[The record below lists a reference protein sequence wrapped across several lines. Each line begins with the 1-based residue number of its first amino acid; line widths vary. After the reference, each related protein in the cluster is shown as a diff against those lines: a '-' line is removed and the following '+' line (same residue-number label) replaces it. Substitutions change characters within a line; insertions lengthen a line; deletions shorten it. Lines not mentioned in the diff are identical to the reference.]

1 MKKLLFTLMA
11 LLFFFLQLSAQEKT
25 ISGKVTDEKDGTPLA
40 GVSISVPGTNIGTV
54 SAADGTFTLKVPAN
68 TKTLEFSS
76 VNHALQTV
84 PLTKATELNVAMTTQ
99 ERAISEIVVVGFG
112 VQKKKSVTSAIGKIN
127 PKPIADLVTPS
138 IDRQLGGRTAGLQ
151 VTTTSGLV
159 NEAPRIRI
167 RGVNSIN
174 GARSP
179 LIVLDGIPIV
189 DGGFSSIA
197 STNALADINP
207 ADVESIEVLKD
218 GSATAI
224 YGSRAANGVLM
235 ITTKKGRSG
244 RSNVNYSAVFGFSNP
259 QKKFKLLNAE
269 EFVTIANEKLIN
281 DGQTAQAF
289 LNSEKTNTDWQ
300 SEIFNDNAASQIHNL
315 SIDGGSDKT
324 SYFFSLN
331 YANQD
336 GMVITNKVK
345 RYALRANLQHKVN
358 NWLTITNNLTI
369 SRTEDNDQ
377 NNASN
382 GTSGTIGAAI
392 RSLPNVRVKDP
403 ALTQFGGYNILE
415 DGSALGQDAN
425 LRPIENN
432 YSNIAFILAY
442 NKHNSTKHRIL
453 NNLAFDIKPVSW
465 LTFTSKLGTDYY
477 TGLDF
482 QSWDSRHGD
491 GRPVGGYVFNQ
502 NLNNLRWV
510 WQNYIN
516 ANKTFDKHGLGLTLG
531 TEVQKETFNSFNGQ
545 GSGVSDLFF
554 IQRNL
559 ITGSYV
565 TQYSGGNYAEGPG
578 FLSYFARANYDY
590 DNKYFLQLTFRRDG
604 LSKFAP
610 DYRFGNFPGVSAGWR
625 ISGED
630 FWKNIKALEFIN
642 DAKIR
647 ASWAKVGND
656 QIAGGLFPYLSQYGA
671 APYGAINGIAVSV
684 LGNPGLTW
692 ETNEK
697 LDFGIDLALLKNKL
711 NFTFDWFQNKNNGLV
726 LAAPLPV
733 SFGVPGNSIYRN
745 IGDMQNTG
753 IELGLSGNIITNKDF
768 SWDVNLNYT
777 NVKNEVKSLYL
788 DQDVINGYNILKVG
802 QPINALYGYQ
812 YAGVNS
818 GNGNPMYYT
827 ASGSLIQGDI
837 ESTSYYEVVKP
848 GDPTLGNETTLADE
862 DRRILG
868 STVPTWYAGFSN
880 SFRYKGFTLDMLWRF
895 SGGNKIFN
903 VTKQDGLMTQY
914 FLNNGKDILKR
925 WQKPGDITDVPKLWY
940 GRDDFTNL
948 LNNTNSRFVESGN
961 YARLDNIQLS
971 YNVKV
976 DKNKLGIKSL
986 RVFVQGQNLLLFTN
1000 YSGID
1005 PENITEEGI
1014 DNSTVPKPTIFSFGF
1029 NLGL

>member
-1 MKKLLFTLMA
+1 MKKLLCA
-11 LLFFFLQLSAQEKT
+11 LLALSFCFLQLSAQDKT
-25 ISGKVTDEKDGTPLA
+25 VSGKVTDEKDGTPLA
-40 GVSISVPGTNIGTV
+40 GVSVSVPGTNIGTV
-54 SAADGTFTLKVPAN
+54 TAADGTFNLSVSASVKF
-68 TKTLEFSS
+68 LEFSS
-76 VNHALQTV
+76 VNHTAQTV
-84 PLTKATELNVAMTTQ
+84 AISKLTDLNVAMTTL
-99 ERAISEIVVVGFG
+99 ERSISEIVVVGFG

-138 IDRQLGGRTAGLQ
+138 IDRQLAGRAAGLQ

-174 GARSP
+174 GARGP

-189 DGGFSSIA
+189 DGNFSSTA
-197 STNALADINP
+197 ATNALADINP
-207 ADVESIEVLKD
+207 ADVESVEVLKD

-244 RSNVNYSAVFGFSNP
+244 RSNVNYSAVFGISNP
-259 QKKFKLLNAE
+259 QKKFDLLNAE
-269 EFVTIANEKLIN
+269 EFVTISNEKFIN
-281 DGQTAQAF
+281 DGQPAQAF
-289 LNSEKTNTDWQ
+289 LNSEKTSTDWQ
-300 SEIFNDNAASQIHNL
+300 QEVFNENAISQIHNL

-331 YANQD
+331 YANQE
-336 GMVITNKVK
+336 GMVITNSVK
-345 RYALRANLQHKVN
+345 RYALRANLSHKVN
-358 NWLTITNNLTI
+358 NWLTISNNLTI

-377 NNASN
+377 NNAGN
-382 GTSGTIGAAI
+382 ALSGAIGASI
-392 RSLPNVRVKDP
+392 RSLPNVRVMDP
-403 ALTQFGGYNILE
+403 TLTQFDGFNILP

-425 LRPIENN
+425 LRSIENN
-432 YSNIAFILAY
+432 YSNIAFVLAN
-442 NKHNSTKHRIL
+442 NKHESTKHRLL
-453 NNLAFDIKPVSW
+453 NNFAIDIKPVSW
-465 LTFTSKLGTDYY
+465 LTFTTKLGVDYY
-477 TGLDF
+477 SGVDF
-482 QSWDSRHGD
+482 LSWDNRHGD
-491 GRPVGGYVFNQ
+491 GWGSNGYVFNQ
-502 NLNNLRWV
+502 NIDNLRLV

-516 ANKTFDKHGLGLTLG
+516 ANKTFDKHGLGITLG
-531 TEVQKETFNSFNGQ
+531 TEVQQETGSSFNGQ
-545 GSGVSDLFF
+545 GTGISDLFF

-559 ITGSYV
+559 ITGSYAS
-565 TQYSGGNYAEGPG
+565 QLSGGDYAEGPG

-590 DNKYFLQLTFRRDG
+590 DNKYFLQVTFRRDG

-625 ISGED
+625 ISQED
-630 FWKNIKALEFIN
+630 FWKNSKTLSFID

-656 QIAGGLFPYLSQYGA
+656 QITGGLFPYLSQYGA
-671 APYGAINGIAVSV
+671 APYGGINGIAVSV
-684 LGNPGLTW
+684 LGNPSLTW
-692 ETNEK
+692 ETNDK
-697 LDFGIDLALLKNKL
+697 LNIGFDLSFLKNRL

-745 IGDMQNTG
+745 IGDMENTG
-753 IELGLSGNIITNKDF
+753 IELSLGGNILTSKDF
-768 SWDVNLNYT
+768 SWDVNVNYT
-777 NVKNEVKSLYL
+777 KLKNEVKALYL

-802 QPINALYGYQ
+802 QPANALYGYQ

-868 STVPTWYAGFSN
+868 STIPTWYAGFSN
-880 SFRYKGFTLDMLWRF
+880 TFHYKGFTLDMLWRF

-903 VTKQDGLMTQY
+903 LTKQDGLMTQY
-914 FLNNGKDILKR
+914 FLNNGKDILNR
-925 WQKPGDITDVPKLWY
+925 WQKPGDVTDVPKLWY

-948 LNNTNSRFVESGN
+948 LNNTNSRFVESGSF
-961 YARLDNIQLS
+961 ARMENIQLS
-971 YNVKV
+971 YNVKIGT
-976 DKNKLGIKSL
+976 NKAGIKSL
-986 RVFVQGQNLLLFTN
+986 RVFIQGQNLLLISN

-1014 DNSTVPKPTIFSFGF
+1014 DNNTVPKPTIFSFGF

>member
-1 MKKLLFTLMA
+1 MKKLLCALMA
-11 LLFFFLQLSAQEKT
+11 LSFCFLQLSAQDKT
-25 ISGKVTDEKDGTPLA
+25 VSGKVTDEKDGTPLS
-40 GVSISVPGTNIGTV
+40 GVSVSVPGTNIGTV
-54 SAADGTFTLKVPAN
+54 TAADGTFNLSVPASV
-68 TKTLEFSS
+68 KFLEFSS
-76 VNHALQTV
+76 VNHTAQTV
-84 PLTKATELNVAMTTQ
+84 AISKLTDLNVAMTTL
-99 ERAISEIVVVGFG
+99 ERSISEIVVVGFG

-138 IDRQLGGRTAGLQ
+138 IDRQLAGRAAGLQ

-159 NEAPRIRI
+159 NEAPRLRI

-174 GARSP
+174 GARGP

-189 DGGFSSIA
+189 DGNFSSTA

-207 ADVESIEVLKD
+207 ADVESVEVLKD

-244 RSNVNYSAVFGFSNP
+244 RSNVNYSAVFGISNP
-259 QKKFKLLNAE
+259 QKKFDLLNAE
-269 EFVTIANEKLIN
+269 EFVTISNEKLVN
-281 DGQTAQAF
+281 DGQPEQAF
-289 LNSEKTNTDWQ
+289 LNSERTSTDWQ
-300 SEIFNDNAASQIHNL
+300 KEVFNENAISQIHNL

-331 YANQD
+331 YANQE
-336 GMVITNKVK
+336 GMVITNSVK
-345 RYALRANLQHKVN
+345 RYALRANLSHKVN
-358 NWLTITNNLTI
+358 NWLTISNNLAI

-377 NNASN
+377 NNAGN
-382 GTSGTIGAAI
+382 ALSGAIGASI

-403 ALTQFGGYNILE
+403 ALTQFGGFNILP

-425 LRPIENN
+425 LRSIENN
-432 YSNIAFILAY
+432 YSNIAFVLAY
-442 NKHNSTKHRIL
+442 NQHTSTKHRLL
-453 NNLAFDIKPVSW
+453 NNFAIDIKPVSW
-465 LTFTSKLGTDYY
+465 LTFTTKLGVDYY
-477 TGLDF
+477 SGVDF
-482 QSWDSRHGD
+482 LSWDNRHGD
-491 GRPVGGYVFNQ
+491 GWGSNGYVFNQ
-502 NLNNLRWV
+502 NIDNLRLV

-516 ANKTFDKHGLGLTLG
+516 ANKTFDKHGLGITLG
-531 TEVQKETFNSFNGQ
+531 TEVQQETGSSFNGQ
-545 GSGVSDLFF
+545 GTGISDLFF

-559 ITGSYV
+559 ITGSYAS
-565 TQYSGGNYAEGPG
+565 QLSGGDYAEGPG

-590 DNKYFLQLTFRRDG
+590 DNKYFLQVTFRRDG

-625 ISGED
+625 ISQED
-630 FWKNIKALEFIN
+630 FWKNSKTLGFID

-656 QIAGGLFPYLSQYGA
+656 QITGGLFPYLSQYGA
-671 APYGAINGIAVSV
+671 APYGGINGIAVSV
-684 LGNPGLTW
+684 LGNPSLTW
-692 ETNEK
+692 ETNDK
-697 LDFGIDLALLKNKL
+697 LNIGFDLSFLKNRL

-733 SFGVPGNSIYRN
+733 SFGVPGNSIFRN
-745 IGDMQNTG
+745 IGDMVNTG
-753 IELGLSGNIITNKDF
+753 IELSLGGNILTSKDF
-768 SWDVNLNYT
+768 SWDVNVNYT
-777 NVKNEVKSLYL
+777 KLKNEVKALYL

-802 QPINALYGYQ
+802 QPANALYGYQ

-868 STVPTWYAGFSN
+868 STIPTWFAGFSN
-880 SFRYKGFTLDMLWRF
+880 SFHYKGFTLDMLWRF

-903 VTKQDGLMTQY
+903 LTKQDGLMTQY
-914 FLNNGKDILKR
+914 FLNNGKDILNR
-925 WQKPGDITDVPKLWY
+925 WQKPGDVTDVPKLWY

-961 YARLDNIQLS
+961 FARMENIQLS
-971 YNVKV
+971 YNVKIGT
-976 DKNKLGIKSL
+976 NKAGIKSL
-986 RVFVQGQNLLLFTN
+986 RVFIQGQNLLLISN

-1014 DNSTVPKPTIFSFGF
+1014 DNNTVPKPTIFSFGF

>member
-1 MKKLLFTLMA
+1 MRKLLFTLMA
-11 LLFFFLQLSAQEKT
+11 LLVCFLQLSAQDKT
-25 ISGKVTDEKDGTPLA
+25 VSGKVTDEKDGTPLA
-40 GVSISVPGTNIGTV
+40 GVSVSVPGSTTGTV
-54 SAADGTFTLKVPAN
+54 TAADGTFSLKIPAG

-76 VNHALQTV
+76 VNHTTV
-84 PLTKATELNVAMTTQ
+84 SVSIGQNTVLNVVMTTQ

-112 VQKKKSVTSAIGKIN
+112 VQKKKSVTSAIGKID
-127 PKPIADLVTPS
+127 PKPIASLVTPS

-174 GARSP
+174 GGRGP

-189 DGGFSSIA
+189 DGSFSSTA

-244 RSNVNYSAVFGFSNP
+244 RSNVNYSMVLGFSNP
-259 QKKFKLLNAE
+259 QKKFDLLNAE
-269 EFVTIANEKLIN
+269 EFVTISNEKFVN
-281 DGQTAQAF
+281 AGMDEEAF
-289 LNSEKTNTDWQ
+289 LNSERTSTDWQ
-300 SEIFNDNAASQIHNL
+300 SEVYNENAFSQIHNL
-315 SIDGGSDKT
+315 SIDGGSEKT

-331 YANQD
+331 YADQE
-336 GMVITNKVK
+336 GMVITNNVK

-358 NWLTITNNLTI
+358 NWLTFSNNLTI

-377 NNASN
+377 NNAGN
-382 GTSGTIGAAI
+382 ALSGAIGASI
-392 RSLPNVRVKDP
+392 RALPNVRVKDP
-403 ALTQFGGYNILE
+403 TLTQFGGYNILP

-425 LRPIENN
+425 LRSIENN
-432 YSNIAFILAY
+432 YANIAFVLA
-442 NKHNSTKHRIL
+442 NNQHKSTKHRL
-453 NNLAFDIKPVSW
+453 LDNFAVDIKPVSW
-465 LTFTSKLGTDYY
+465 LTFTSKLGVDYY
-477 TGLDF
+477 SGNDF
-482 QSWDSRHGD
+482 LSWDNRHGD
-491 GRPVGGYVFNQ
+491 GWGSNGYVFNQ
-502 NLNNLRWV
+502 NIENLRLV

-516 ANKTFDKHGLGLTLG
+516 ANKTFDKHGVGVTLG
-531 TEVQKETFNSFNGQ
+531 SEVQKETGSSFNGQ
-545 GSGVSDLFF
+545 GTGISDLFF

-559 ITGSYV
+559 ITGSYAS
-565 TQYSGGNYAEGPG
+565 QYSGGDYAEGPG
-578 FLSYFARANYDY
+578 FLSYFLRANYDY
-590 DNKYFLQLTFRRDG
+590 DNKYFLQFTFRRDG

-610 DYRFGNFPGVSAGWR
+610 DYRFGNFPGLSAGWR

-630 FWKNIKALEFIN
+630 FWKNSKSLEFIN

-656 QIAGGLFPYLSQYGA
+656 QIAGGLFPFLSQYGA
-671 APYGAINGIAVSV
+671 APYGAINGIAVTV
-684 LGNPGLTW
+684 LGNPVLTW
-692 ETNEK
+692 ETNDK
-697 LDFGIDLALLKNKL
+697 LNFGVDITFLKNRL
-711 NFTFDWFQNKNNGLV
+711 NFTFDWFQNKNNALV

-733 SFGVPGNSIYRN
+733 SFGVPGNSIFRN

-753 IELGLSGNIITNKDF
+753 VELSISGNVMTSKNF
-768 SWDVNLNYT
+768 SWDANLNFT
-777 NVKNEVKSLYL
+777 SVTNEVKAVYL
-788 DQDVINGYNILKVG
+788 DQDVINGYNILRVG
-802 QPINALYGYQ
+802 QPVNALYGYE

-827 ASGSLIQGDI
+827 ASGSIIQGDI
-837 ESTSYYEVVKP
+837 ESNTYYEVVKP

-862 DRRILG
+862 DRKILG
-868 STVPTWYAGFSN
+868 STIPTWYVGFNN
-880 SFRYKGFTLDMLWRF
+880 SFHYKGFTLDMLWRF

-903 VTKQDGLMTQY
+903 LTKQDGLMTQY
-914 FLNNGKDILKR
+914 FLNNGKEILNR
-925 WQKPGDITDVPKLWY
+925 WQKPGDVTDVPKLWY
-940 GRDDFTNL
+940 GQDDFTNL
-948 LNNTNSRFVESGN
+948 LNNTNSRFVESGDF
-961 YARLDNIQLS
+961 ARLENIQLS
-971 YNVKV
+971 YNVKIGE
-976 DKNKLGIKSL
+976 NKVGIKSF

-1014 DNSTVPKPTIFSFGF
+1014 DNNTVPKPTIFSFGF